1 MKGFCGD
8 FFPPNLMYL
17 SVFYLFHK
25 LVSFNQFFYF
35 MGLEIGGVPSNSQE
49 RKRGERVRNN
59 IYCQNVIV
67 SMRSYCED
75 RRGRDNTEGV
85 QS

>member
-1 MKGFCGD
+1 
-8 FFPPNLMYL
+8 MYL